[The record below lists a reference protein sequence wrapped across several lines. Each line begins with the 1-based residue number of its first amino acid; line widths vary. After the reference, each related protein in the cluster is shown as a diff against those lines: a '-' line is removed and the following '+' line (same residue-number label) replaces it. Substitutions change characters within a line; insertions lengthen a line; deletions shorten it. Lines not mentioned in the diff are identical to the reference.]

1 MFIITFCNI
10 DRAIYGRK
18 YRMETFIEKPWTPFN
33 DRRDRAS
40 RRWNAGIKLGHSVNE
55 KTFQP
60 ENNSRIDTRSYHVD
74 PIEGEGGKKKKKDR
88 TLSRFLPLLLLP
100 RSSFG
105 NSKLLHQQPLVKSVK
120 RDTASRGGQN
130 KYGHGSSVTRDQR
143 IFTLDE
149 RISHWRRKS
158 GNIWWQTGTK
168 TRMISRNGTK
178 VEEEN

>member
-1 MFIITFCNI
+1 
-10 DRAIYGRK
+10 
-18 YRMETFIEKPWTPFN
+18 METFIEKPWTPFN
-33 DRRDRAS
+33 DRRDRAL

-158 GNIWWQTGTK
+158 GNIWWQGTK
-168 TRMISRNGTK
+168 TRMKSRNGTK